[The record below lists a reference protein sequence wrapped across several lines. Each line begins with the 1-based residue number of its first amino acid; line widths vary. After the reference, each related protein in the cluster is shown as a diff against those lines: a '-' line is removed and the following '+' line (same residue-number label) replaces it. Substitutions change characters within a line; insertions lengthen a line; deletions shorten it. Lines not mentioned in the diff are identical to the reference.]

1 MDRLAVSRCRHFD
14 AGLATGRTNH
24 ANCFGRAVDR
34 IDTQAVG
41 VGKSGFIARDG
52 THAHALIDLKAARFD
67 DALFQM
73 PAFIGSALTI
83 DVGIIDMV
91 GADNTQALGEQI
103 GGKMVGFEQISLY
116 RGVGLL
122 HNFSDGPTSRQS

>member
-1 MDRLAVSRCRHFD
+1 
-14 AGLATGRTNH
+14 
-24 ANCFGRAVDR
+24 
-34 IDTQAVG
+34 
-41 VGKSGFIARDG
+41 
-52 THAHALIDLKAARFD
+52 
-67 DALFQM
+67 M
-73 PAFIGSALTI
+73 PTFIGSTLAI

-103 GGKMVGFEQISLY
+103 GGKVVGFEQISLY